1 MSLET
6 LLPVA
11 GLVCQRETMLTLK
24 SAKERLQIDWLIS
37 NLRWLLLAAVA
48 TASLFHALN
57 SSSAPLDAASLLPQI
72 ILIAFAI
79 VYNLFVVLVLAF
91 GVLPNVLPLL
101 TLVIDTLLTIG
112 FVYMSGGLQ
121 SPLMFF
127 ALFPILT
134 AALRFPWLVSMVVFA
149 TIVTAY
155 GLSGYI
161 LTSNSLT
168 DTDWL
173 SFMVI
178 TVTLFLATLVSG
190 YAGGRVKGAL
200 TKARRLREETELR
213 KLRAAQEHSRV
224 IFELASTLSATLNYG
239 RVLNAV
245 LEVGEE
251 GMRGL
256 GGTNP
261 THVGMVLLFS
271 HNDLRMV
278 ACRHLPTRDQNTT
291 FEAKGGALANAL
303 AVAEPVVI
311 DKPAEDPELGQLVAM
326 HSCAQA
332 IVVPLRAGF
341 ESFGVVVFGSPD
353 ENVYTR
359 DHQDLLMAICNQAIV
374 ALQNAQLYQS
384 LMDEKERIV
393 DVEEDA
399 RKKLARDLHDGP
411 TQSIAAIAMRLN
423 YTRTLLAKNKDIQ
436 KTAEELERIEE
447 LARRTTKEIRHMLFT
462 LRPLI
467 LETQGL
473 QAALEQYISK
483 LAETDSTTIHLQAI
497 PNIDDWLDQN
507 MQGVIFYIVEE
518 AIGNARKH
526 AKAQNIW
533 VRLQHKDGAFV
544 VEVADD
550 GVGFDIEAMQMG
562 YDERG
567 SLGMINMRE
576 RAELVGGKI
585 KLASA
590 VGKGTR
596 VSLIVP
602 LDRR

>member
-1 MSLET
+1 
-6 LLPVA
+6 
-11 GLVCQRETMLTLK
+11 MLTLK

-48 TASLFHALN
+48 TVSLFHART
-57 SSSAPLDAASLLPQI
+57 SSTVPLDPVYYLPQI
-72 ILIAFAI
+72 ILMAFAL
-79 VYNLFVVLVLAF
+79 VYNVFVVIVLAF
-91 GVLPNVLPLL
+91 GILPNVLPLM
-101 TLVIDTLLTIG
+101 TLVVDTLLSVG
-112 FVYMSGGLQ
+112 FVYVSGGLQ
-121 SPLMFF
+121 SPLLFF

-149 TIVTAY
+149 LIVTAY
-155 GLSGYI
+155 GLAGYI
-161 LTSNSLT
+161 LSPNGMS

-178 TVTLFLATLVSG
+178 SITLFLATLVSG
-190 YAGGRVKGAL
+190 YAGGRVKQAL
-200 TKARRLREETELR
+200 TRARRQREETELR

-224 IFELASTLSATLNYG
+224 IFELASTLSATLNYN
-239 RVLNAV
+239 RVLKAV

-256 GGTNP
+256 GGSNP

-278 ACRHLPTRDQNTT
+278 ACRHLPPRDQNAT
-291 FEAKGGALANAL
+291 FQAKTGALARAL
-303 AVAEPVVI
+303 TEAEPVIV
-311 DKPAEDPELGQLVAM
+311 DNPADDPELGQLVAM

-384 LMDEKERIV
+384 LIDEKERIV

-436 KTAEELERIEE
+436 KTAEELERVEE

-473 QAALEQYISK
+473 QAALEQYITK
-483 LAETDSTTIHLQAI
+483 LAETDSTPIHLQAE
-497 PNIDDWLDQN
+497 PDIDHWLDQN
-507 MQGVIFYIVEE
+507 MQGVIFYIIEE

-526 AKAQNIW
+526 SRAQNIW
-533 VRLQHKDGAFV
+533 VRLQRKDGEFV

-550 GVGFDIEAMQMG
+550 GQGFDVEEMQMG

-590 VGKGTR
+590 VSKGTC
-596 VSLIVP
+596 VSLTVP
-602 LDRR
+602 LNRR

>member
-1 MSLET
+1 
-6 LLPVA
+6 
-11 GLVCQRETMLTLK
+11 LVRQPETMLTLK

-48 TASLFHALN
+48 TVILFHART
-57 SSSAPLDAASLLPQI
+57 SSSVPLDPVYLLPQI
-72 ILIAFAI
+72 ILMAFAI
-79 VYNLFVVLVLAF
+79 VYNIFVVLVLAF
-91 GVLPNVLPLL
+91 GVLPGVVPLL
-101 TLVIDTLLTIG
+101 TLVIDTLLTVG
-112 FVYMSGGLQ
+112 FVYVSGGLQ
-121 SPLMFF
+121 SPLLFF

-134 AALRFPWLVSMVVFA
+134 AALRFPWLISMLVFA
-149 TIVTAY
+149 VIVTAY
-155 GLSGYI
+155 GLAGYI
-161 LTSNSLT
+161 LSSDGLT

-178 TVTLFLATLVSG
+178 SVTLFLATLVSG
-190 YAGGRVKGAL
+190 YAGGRVKRAL
-200 TKARRLREETELR
+200 MRARRVREETELR
-213 KLRAAQEHSRV
+213 KLRAAQEHSRG
-224 IFELASTLSATLNYG
+224 IFELASTLSATLNYN
-239 RVLNAV
+239 RVLKAV

-256 GGTNP
+256 GGANP

-278 ACRHLPTRDQNTT
+278 ASRHLPSRDQNAV
-291 FEAKGGALANAL
+291 FEAKNGALAKAL
-303 AVAEPVVI
+303 AVAEPVVVN
-311 DKPAEDPELGQLVAM
+311 KPSQDPELGQLVVM
-326 HSCAQA
+326 HTCAQA

-423 YTRTLLAKNKDIQ
+423 YTRTLLAKEKDVK

-483 LAETDSTTIHLQAI
+483 LAETDSTPIHLQAA
-497 PNIDDWLDQN
+497 PDIDEWLDQN

-526 AKAQNIW
+526 AKADNIW
-533 VRLQHKDGAFV
+533 VRLQRKDGAFV
-544 VEVADD
+544 IEVTDD
-550 GVGFDIEAMQMG
+550 GKGFDVEEMQMG

-567 SLGMINMRE
+567 SLGMINIRE
-576 RAELVGGKI
+576 RAELIGGKV
-585 KLASA
+585 KVASA
-590 VGKGTR
+590 LGKGTCI
-596 VSLIVP
+596 SLTVP
-602 LDRR
+602 LDRRR

>member
-1 MSLET
+1 
-6 LLPVA
+6 
-11 GLVCQRETMLTLK
+11 MLTLK
-24 SAKERLQIDWLIS
+24 SAKEHLQIDWLIS

-48 TASLFHALN
+48 TVSLFHARTT
-57 SSSAPLDAASLLPQI
+57 ATVPLDPVSYLPQI
-72 ILIAFAI
+72 ILMAFAI

-101 TLVIDTLLTIG
+101 TLVIDTLLTVG
-112 FVYMSGGLQ
+112 FVYVSGGLQ
-121 SPLMFF
+121 SPLLFF

-134 AALRFPWLVSMVVFA
+134 AALRFPWLVSMLVFGV
-149 TIVTAY
+149 IVAAY
-155 GLSGYI
+155 GLAGYVV
-161 LTSNSLT
+161 SPNNPT

-173 SFMVI
+173 SFMAISI
-178 TVTLFLATLVSG
+178 TLLLATLVSG
-190 YAGGRVKGAL
+190 YAGGKVKEAL
-200 TKARRLREETELR
+200 TKARRVREEQELR

-239 RVLNAV
+239 RVLKAV

-256 GGTNP
+256 GGSNP

-278 ACRHLPTRDQNTT
+278 ACRHLATRDQNAT
-291 FEAKGGALANAL
+291 FEAKAGALAKTL
-303 AVAEPVVI
+303 SMAEPVVI
-311 DKPAEDPELGQLVAM
+311 DKPADDPELGQLVAM

-483 LAETDSTTIHLQAI
+483 SAETDSTTIHLQAA
-497 PNIDDWLDQN
+497 PDIDEWLDHN
-507 MQGVIFYIVEE
+507 MQGVIFYIMEE

-533 VRLQHKDGAFV
+533 VRLQRKDSDFV

-550 GVGFDIEAMQMG
+550 GKGFDVEEMQTG

-585 KLASA
+585 KVASMP
-590 VGKGTR
+590 GKGTR
-596 VSLIVP
+596 ISLIVP

>member
-1 MSLET
+1 
-6 LLPVA
+6 
-11 GLVCQRETMLTLK
+11 LVRQPETMLTLK

-48 TASLFHALN
+48 TVILFHART
-57 SSSAPLDAASLLPQI
+57 SSSVPLDPVYLLPQI
-72 ILIAFAI
+72 ILMAFAI
-79 VYNLFVVLVLAF
+79 VYNIFVVLVLAF
-91 GVLPNVLPLL
+91 GVLPGVVPLL
-101 TLVIDTLLTIG
+101 TLVIDTLLTVG
-112 FVYMSGGLQ
+112 FVYVSGGLQ
-121 SPLMFF
+121 SPLLFF

-134 AALRFPWLVSMVVFA
+134 AALRFPWLISMLVFA
-149 TIVTAY
+149 VIVTAY
-155 GLSGYI
+155 GLAGYI
-161 LTSNSLT
+161 LSSDGLT

-178 TVTLFLATLVSG
+178 SVTLFLATLVSG
-190 YAGGRVKGAL
+190 YAGGRVKRAL
-200 TKARRLREETELR
+200 MRARRVREETELR

-224 IFELASTLSATLNYG
+224 IFELASTLSATLNYN
-239 RVLNAV
+239 RVLKAV

-256 GGTNP
+256 GGANP

-278 ACRHLPTRDQNTT
+278 ASRHLPSRDQNAV
-291 FEAKGGALANAL
+291 FEAKNGALAKAL
-303 AVAEPVVI
+303 AVAEPVVVN
-311 DKPAEDPELGQLVAM
+311 KPSQDPELGQLVVM
-326 HSCAQA
+326 HTCAQA

-423 YTRTLLAKNKDIQ
+423 YTRTLLAKEKDVK

-483 LAETDSTTIHLQAI
+483 LAETDSTPIHLQAA
-497 PNIDDWLDQN
+497 PDIDEWLDQN

-526 AKAQNIW
+526 AKADNIW
-533 VRLQHKDGAFV
+533 VRLQRKDGAFV
-544 VEVADD
+544 IEVTDD
-550 GVGFDIEAMQMG
+550 GKGFDVEEMQMG

-567 SLGMINMRE
+567 SLGMINIRE
-576 RAELVGGKI
+576 RAELIGGKV
-585 KLASA
+585 KVASA
-590 VGKGTR
+590 LGKGTCI
-596 VSLIVP
+596 SLTVP
-602 LDRR
+602 LDRRR